1 MDSTLHPSTP
11 SPVVRCPVAAHAAVR
26 ATADMLAQWRQ
37 QPPPLTGQPLPAS
50 LVKHSDDQT
59 LAAVAALYAA
69 LEGRGWLGQ
78 SFTDWG
84 VIAAPNFF
92 GRAGNAHAIQRFGQ
106 EGAWGVSP
114 HVIPHH
120 SLHALSGT
128 ISQML
133 KIHGP
138 NFGIS
143 GAAQACQDAFL
154 IAAALLAEATVP
166 GLWLLLSG
174 HDREWLPLENGK
186 LEPAGPLVAATPAC
200 DAVVCEAVALALMP
214 ATAPADGLTLRIG
227 PELNRVGL
235 ADLTLPALV
244 SALDAAGPMRG
255 HWRLPGTGW
264 VELAAVTHSI
274 GSRR

>member
-1 MDSTLHPSTP
+1 MDTPLQSSMP
-11 SPVVRCPVAAHAAVR
+11 SPVAGCPVAAHAAVR
-26 ATADMLAQWRQ
+26 ATAEMLAQWRR

-50 LVKHSDDQT
+50 QVKHSEDQT
-59 LAAVAALYAA
+59 LAALAALHAA
-69 LEGRGWLGQ
+69 IVARGWLGR
-78 SFTDWG
+78 SFADWG

-92 GRAGNAHAIQRFGQ
+92 GRGGNAHTIQRYAQ

-114 HVIPHH
+114 HMIPHQ
-120 SLHALSGT
+120 SLHAVSGT
-128 ISQML
+128 VSQLL

-154 IAAALLAEATVP
+154 IAVGLLADGNVP

-174 HDREWLPLENGK
+174 HEREWLPPENGK
-186 LEPAGPLVAATPAC
+186 TIEPARAIL
-200 DAVVCEAVALALMP
+200 CEAVALALVPGAMSE
-214 ATAPADGLTLRIG
+214 DGLVLRVG

-235 ADLTLPALV
+235 GDMTLSALV
-244 SALDAAGPMRG
+244 DVLSADGPIRG
-255 HWRLPGTGW
+255 QWRLPGTGW
-264 VELAAVTHSI
+264 VELETVTQSV